1 MYVALIDLID
11 RRFGSAHLESMFKK
25 LKSQQISG
33 NFPNPSSSHKAEPN
47 LKYEAAEV
55 NKERLLRSAVA
66 YARSPEIMQKLHGY
80 FTMDGVSRCFP
91 RPMGGN
97 GSEAYFRS
105 SDDTISSQQ

>member
-25 LKSQQISG
+25 
-33 NFPNPSSSHKAEPN
+33 FSHKAEPN